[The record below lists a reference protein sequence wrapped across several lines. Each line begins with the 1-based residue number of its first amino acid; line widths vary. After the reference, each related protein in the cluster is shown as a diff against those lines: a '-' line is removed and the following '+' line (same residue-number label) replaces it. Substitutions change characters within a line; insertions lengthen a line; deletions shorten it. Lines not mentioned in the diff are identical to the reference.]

1 MYNYIPNLDLNQ
13 IQILFTCLCYQIIV
27 LEPDGVGVQ
36 LIIINSQAFNLQEIV
51 ASKAKLSFAVSL
63 VSVDQNIKVIAS

>member
-1 MYNYIPNLDLNQ
+1 MNK
-13 IQILFTCLCYQIIV
+13 FVYQIVV

-51 ASKAKLSFAVSL
+51 ASKAKISFAVCL
-63 VSVDQNIKVIAS
+63 VSVDQNIKIIAS